1 MVKEGHG
8 SKIKLSTHHYDEG
21 SLMVAA
27 LGRKNGKVLFVH
39 CAQVCIHLS
48 SSHFICVKPFSL

>member
-27 LGRKNGKVLFVH
+27 LNGKVLFVH